1 MTAVTEATEE
11 STSKF
16 VQTSRWRLHYNEMG
30 TGNPVIMI
38 HGGGPGSSG
47 WNNFV
52 RNAPVFAQKFR
63 VLMLD
68 LPGFGQSDALDPTV
82 EGRDYSLALQ
92 LFMDELGVDR
102 ASFIGNSLGGNV
114 SLQYTVDHTDR
125 VSHVVAMGSG
135 YGDVEIFTNA
145 GHVRAN
151 VVMREAFAAPT
162 PENFRRLIDAMT
174 WDSSFIT
181 EEMLRGEIG
190 PRPIA
195 AGPPGELNQATD
207 RARRRRLLKPDPVAA
222 GQYDA
227 GAPITGARTRPRPW
241 RRACVCWPLC
251 RMRGRT

>member
-1 MTAVTEATEE
+1 
-11 STSKF
+11 
-16 VQTSRWRLHYNEMG
+16 MG

-52 RNAPVFAQKFR
+52 RNAPVFAERFR

-82 EGRDYSLALQ
+82 EGRDYSTALQ
-92 LFMDELGVDR
+92 LFMDELGIEK

-135 YGDVEIFTNA
+135 YGDVEIFTTP
-145 GHVRAN
+145 GGVRAN

-162 PENFRRLIDAMT
+162 PENFQRLIKAMT
-174 WDSSFIT
+174 YDSSFIT
-181 EEMLRGEIG
+181 QEMLEERSARALSRPDHLANSLKRPTAPGGADYSNLIRSLRGNPTPALMIHGRQDEASAMEASL
-190 PRPIA
+190 RVLA
-195 AGPPGELNQATD
+195 AMPNA
-207 RARRRRLLKPDPVAA
+207 RAYLINNCGHWAQFEYADEFNAIVGDFISR
-222 GQYDA
+222 
-227 GAPITGARTRPRPW
+227 
-241 RRACVCWPLC
+241 
-251 RMRGRT
+251 